1 MPVSHSA
8 PGQSNRAWAAGA
20 GDPEEADISG
30 LLSMLASVPDPRG
43 RRGRQYPLEFILAV
57 CVVATLAG
65 AVNYREIGSHAADM
79 PQELLKRLGAK
90 WSWFKLRY
98 KYPSKSAIRYVLTR
112 IDAAMLDAI
121 SCAWIFVQA
130 SKDDD
135 KGDWIIALDG
145 KVLRGAW
152 TDEND
157 KVTLFSAMLHHEAV
171 TVAQVRVPDGTNEI
185 TQAEAILEAAEIP
198 EGQSALFTM
207 DAAHAQ
213 RETAE
218 AIGGKPGFDYLVTVK
233 GNQPGLQRA
242 VFEAVLPLLREAP
255 HDVVEERSRGRIKK
269 WSCWITGG
277 EGIDFPHARQA
288 AFLRR
293 EVFGI
298 SGDRISKEN
307 ALILSSRKSGEMT
320 AANVNRYVRNHWG
333 IENKSHY
340 VRDTVYREDHG
351 QAWAGEGPQALASLR
366 NLAAGLI
373 RLKKENAIK
382 ETTQSVSR
390 DQSRALKFMTT

>member
-1 MPVSHSA
+1 MSVSHSA
-8 PGQSNRAWAAGA
+8 PCQSTRACTTGA
-20 GDPEEADISG
+20 GDLEKADISG
-30 LLSMLASVPDPRG
+30 LLSMLASVPDPRSPQG
-43 RRGRQYPLEFILAV
+43 KQYSLEFILAV

-65 AVNYREIGSHAADM
+65 AANYREMGSHAADM
-79 PQELLKRLGAK
+79 PQELLVKLGAK

-112 IDAAMLDAI
+112 IDAAVLDAVT
-121 SCAWIFVQA
+121 CTWIFAEA
-130 SKDDD
+130 SKG
-135 KGDWIIALDG
+135 GDRGEWVIALDG

-157 KVTLFSAMLHHEAV
+157 KVTLFSAMLHDEAV

-185 TQAEAILEAAEIP
+185 TRAEAILEAVEIP
-198 EGQSALFTM
+198 EGKSALFTM

-213 RETAE
+213 KDTADV
-218 AIGGKPGFDYLVTVK
+218 IGGKPGLDYLVTVK
-233 GNQPGLQRA
+233 GNQPTLQRA

-255 HDVVEERSRGRIKK
+255 DNVVEERSRGRIKK
-269 WSCWITGG
+269 WSCWIAGA
-277 EGIDFPHARQA
+277 EDIDFPHARQVV
-288 AFLRR
+288 FIRR
-293 EVFGI
+293 EVFEI
-298 SGDRISKEN
+298 SGGRISKEN
-307 ALILSSRKSGEMT
+307 ALILTSRNPGEMT
-320 AANVNRYVRNHWG
+320 ATDANRHTRNHWR

-351 QAWAGEGPQALASLR
+351 QAWAGEGPHALASLR
-366 NLAAGLI
+366 NLSAGLI

-382 ETTQSVSR
+382 ETTQWVNR